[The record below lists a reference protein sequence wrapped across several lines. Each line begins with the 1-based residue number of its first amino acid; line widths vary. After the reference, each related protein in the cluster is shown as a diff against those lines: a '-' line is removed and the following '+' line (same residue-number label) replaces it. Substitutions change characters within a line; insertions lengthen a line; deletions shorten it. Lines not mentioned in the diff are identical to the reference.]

1 MKQDGKERCETP
13 IGRRPYARPTFRE
26 FGPVGRLTQ
35 SGTGPRNENPGVGTD
50 QMIRQ
55 RP

>member
-1 MKQDGKERCETP
+1 MKQRGKERFDTH

-35 SGTGPRNENPGVGTD
+35 SGTGTRQESMGIGGGQD
-50 QMIRQ
+50 MRQ